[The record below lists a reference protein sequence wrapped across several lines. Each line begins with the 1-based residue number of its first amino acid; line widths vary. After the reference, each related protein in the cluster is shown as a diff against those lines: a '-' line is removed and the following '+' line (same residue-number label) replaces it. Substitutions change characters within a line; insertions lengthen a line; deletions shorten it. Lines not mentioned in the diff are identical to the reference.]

1 MEQKDIDTYYRNNA
15 LLGLKNSKGIE
26 KNIVRAGKSQ
36 QYLLHLKD
44 DIVQIQ
50 NKRNKIGNRTAF
62 RLGTRSKKEEND
74 DEYEKNLAM
83 IKERGKLMRN
93 KEENKEIEKYNSD
106 IDRIIP
112 LNIYDNKMIPAHNRS
127 SICKKVLFNV
137 INNFHNISNSN
148 FGNNDDTLESENSL
162 RSTKHNTFRIKQR
175 KGSTK
180 RLTIFN
186 SKLKLSFNKKTKKHL
201 ETEPPSPV
209 YNRIAFLDN
218 KLIRAC
224 LKKEVVTQ
232 KDLFELEENVNIKEI
247 DVPVLKAIGAKY
259 CENIQDPQEKEIMN
273 DILNN
278 GDPNGLV
285 LLIQKL
291 KKNITH
297 LEIGGRVLE
306 KKKKDTNLRRY
317 LSMNRTANELDK
329 KLIRNMYFHA
339 NIE

>member
-1 MEQKDIDTYYRNNA
+1 
-15 LLGLKNSKGIE
+15 
-26 KNIVRAGKSQ
+26 
-36 QYLLHLKD
+36 
-44 DIVQIQ
+44 
-50 NKRNKIGNRTAF
+50 
-62 RLGTRSKKEEND
+62 
-74 DEYEKNLAM
+74 
-83 IKERGKLMRN
+83 
-93 KEENKEIEKYNSD
+93 
-106 IDRIIP
+106 
-112 LNIYDNKMIPAHNRS
+112 MIPAHNRS

-218 KLIRAC
+218 KLIRAF